1 MANNANAYKH
11 QKAEGPATVLAIG
24 KATAPRAFPQSF
36 WASNV
41 KHIMLYQQGCF
52 GGATVLR
59 VAKDLAE
66 NNKSAKVLAVVSELT
81 SVTFNA
87 PNEELLDNLVGSAIF
102 GDGAA
107 ILVIGSDPVP
117 EFEIHGS
124 DENILPESDG
134 AIEGRLTE
142 AGLIFHLLK
151 DVPGL
156 ISRNSLLIF
165 NKAIE
170 GGRAILDEVAKTL
183 NLNSEKMEMRRRSA
197 GKKSS
202 TTGEGCE
209 WGLIVGFGPRLT
221 IEV

>member
-66 NNKSAKVLAVVSELT
+66 NNKSAKVQAVVSELT

-117 EFEIHGS
+117 E
-124 DENILPESDG
+124 
-134 AIEGRLTE
+134 
-142 AGLIFHLLK
+142 
-151 DVPGL
+151 
-156 ISRNSLLIF
+156 
-165 NKAIE
+165 

-183 NLNSEKMEMRRRSA
+183 NLNSEKMEATKDVLYNYGNMSGANVLFVLDQMRRRSA